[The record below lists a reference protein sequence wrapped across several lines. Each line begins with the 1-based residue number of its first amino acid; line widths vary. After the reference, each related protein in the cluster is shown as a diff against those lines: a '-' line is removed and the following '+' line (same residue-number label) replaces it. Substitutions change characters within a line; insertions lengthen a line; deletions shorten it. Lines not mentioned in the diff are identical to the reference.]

1 MTNRL
6 QLCSASLVL
15 YAYQPFARSQE
26 NLPHTL
32 ASSLANL
39 VSRDSPVNSATNFR
53 TLSSSLQEAVR
64 LAFAELRQPWLAG
77 GAAGLGGAGGSP
89 GASLAQQLKEE
100 NELAEAVA
108 MESQLILL
116 QNARIDE

>member
-1 MTNRL
+1 VSSDTPRRFCH
-6 QLCSASLVL
+6 QLSPPS
-15 YAYQPFARSQE
+15 PFW
-26 NLPHTL
+26 
-32 ASSLANL
+32 
-39 VSRDSPVNSATNFR
+39 
-53 TLSSSLQEAVR
+53 QEAVR

-77 GAAGLGGAGGSP
+77 GAAGLAGAGGSP